1 MLKWNGGGNAPN
13 LEMKKYL
20 ITRATVSN
28 GQRVNPGD
36 VVEVTVDEGIILVNC
51 NKAQEYV
58 EPKPKPKKVD
68 RSVGLKTSDEPAPKK
83 RTKSK

>member
-68 RSVGLKTSDEPAPKK
+68 RSVGLKTSDTPAPKK

>member
-20 ITRATVSN
+20 ITKATVCN

-36 VVEVTVDEGIILVNC
+36 VVEITVDESLVLSLRYKIRFGILG
-51 NKAQEYV
+51 Q
-58 EPKPKPKKVD
+58 D
-68 RSVGLKTSDEPAPKK
+68 
-83 RTKSK
+83 

>member
-20 ITRATVSN
+20 ITKATVCN

-36 VVEVTVDEGIILVNC
+36 VVEVTVDEGFILVNC

-68 RSVGLKTSDEPAPKK
+68 RSVGLETSDTPAVKK
-83 RTKSK
+83 RSKSK

>member
-20 ITRATVSN
+20 ITKA
-28 GQRVNPGD
+28 
-36 VVEVTVDEGIILVNC
+36 TVDEGFILVNC

-68 RSVGLKTSDEPAPKK
+68 RSVGLETSDTPAPKK
-83 RTKSK
+83 RSKSK